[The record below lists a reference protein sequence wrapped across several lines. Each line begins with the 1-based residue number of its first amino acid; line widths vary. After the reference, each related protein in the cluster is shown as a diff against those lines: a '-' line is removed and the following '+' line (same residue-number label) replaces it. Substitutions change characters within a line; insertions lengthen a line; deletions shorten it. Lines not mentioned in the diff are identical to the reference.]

1 MSDIAGPYSSLKI
14 LHHPERIAQLRRG
27 EQIVPTHLEMVLS
40 DLCNH
45 DCSWCLAGDT
55 LIDTPVGPRRIDL
68 LCVGDEVSTPLGG
81 TGRVTECGSR
91 EVSEILEVVV
101 DGKRLLV
108 TGEHPILTQDGYISA
123 SEVRAGIDSAA
134 VRVWVRK
141 DNGEKQGVSEPVEC
155 VHSRSRSTTERLRQE
170 EFREE
175 SQCRASG
182 YGEHDT
188 TSLRMRVRTTDETK
202 PENQIIQSTD
212 SRTSPAGKDRQE
224 GVVISDSQRLSR
236 ATAMPVRLR
245 RESER
250 VSENSVGG
258 LHSGARSFGEFG
270 ALRGDSRK
278 IVSQNETQQ
287 PNAASG
293 NCCEGECAVQGQANQ
308 PIQGGITKHCRCSAQ
323 ENVVGQES
331 NEGHRRPPQGNGEGV
346 CAQGTVKERD
356 ALFQLVPEQ
365 VAGYRVDRER
375 QVVDRTKESRLSS
388 AEAKKDNRS
397 HAVRDIQ
404 QQTAQAEH
412 GELRHSGCATVY
424 VQEMELPSGFQEGPS
439 QCDSTVVGS
448 CDEVLHGE
456 FGALE
461 RCLVLR
467 PIASVRRLLG
477 QFRVYNLSVEPFESY
492 IANGVVVHNCAY
504 RWTGYTSNELFAKDV
519 PLAQF
524 GTNNPM
530 RMMRREKAI
539 EIIDD
544 MAEMGIGAL
553 ECTGGGEPTVHPDC
567 VDIMKY
573 ALDKGLDVALVSN
586 GELFRPGHIENL
598 LRCKWVRFSL
608 DAATPEVYAANR
620 RIKGERMHRVT
631 ANIKALTEARKRYIA
646 DGNKCDL
653 IIGIGFVLNKEN
665 WWEAAACARL
675 AKSLGA
681 DNIRISAVFQPD
693 DDSYFAN
700 FYEGALA
707 QCKEARQLEG
717 DGFRVFD
724 NFGDRYQDLVDKN
737 PTHPFCGYQQFTT
750 YVGAD
755 ESNFRCCLLAYSDRG
770 TIGSLK
776 NQRLKDLWSSDEK
789 KKDFE
794 TFDAT
799 QCSRCMFG
807 SKLKT
812 ILYAIDTNPQHANFV

>member
-45 DCSWCLAGDT
+45 DCSWCLVGDT
-55 LIDTPVGPRRIDL
+55 LIDTPKGQRRIDSML
-68 LCVGDEVSTPLGG
+68 IGDEVNTPLGG
-81 TGRVTECGSR
+81 TGRVTDCGSR

-101 DGKRLLV
+101 DGMRLLV

-141 DNGEKQGVSEPVEC
+141 GNREKQGVSESVEC
-155 VHSRSRSTTERLRQE
+155 VHSWSRSTAERLWQE
-170 EFREE
+170 ESGKETQR
-175 SQCRASG
+175 RASG

-188 TSLRMRVRTTDETK
+188 TSLRMRVRTADETEL
-202 PENQIIQSTD
+202 ENQVIQSTD
-212 SRTSPAGKDRQE
+212 SGASSASEDGQKS
-224 GVVISDSQRLSR
+224 VAISDSQRFPGV
-236 ATAMPVRLR
+236 TAMPVRLR
-245 RESER
+245 GESEC

-258 LHSGARSFGEFG
+258 LYSGARTFGEFG

-278 IVSQNETQQ
+278 TVSQNEMQQ

-293 NCCEGECAVQGQANQ
+293 SRCEGERAIQGQANKS
-308 PIQGGITKHCRCSAQ
+308 IQGRVAKYCRCSAQ

-331 NEGHRRPPQGNGEGV
+331 NERNRWPSEGDGKGICPQGTIE
-346 CAQGTVKERD
+346 ERD
-356 ALFQLVPEQ
+356 AFLKLVQEQ
-365 VAGYRVDRER
+365 RIGTGMDRECDSLGW
-375 QVVDRTKESRLSS
+375 QEKPRLSS
-388 AEAKKDNRS
+388 AIPEEGNRGNAES
-397 HAVRDIQ
+397 YVYK
-404 QQTAQAEH
+404 QAEQAND
-412 GELRHSGCATVY
+412 GELRDSCGAQVLES
-424 VQEMELPSGFQEGPS
+424 QMELLGGVQGGLSGDHSSPTGCSDGVLCGP
-439 QCDSTVVGS
+439 
-448 CDEVLHGE
+448 ENE
-456 FGALE
+456 LE

-467 PIASVRRLLG
+467 PVASVRRILG

-492 IANGVVVHNCAY
+492 VANGIVVHNCAY

-530 RMMRREKAI
+530 RMMRKEKAI

-544 MAEMGIGAL
+544 MVEMGIGAL

-567 VDIMKY
+567 VDIMRY

-586 GELFRPGHIENL
+586 GELFRPGHVENL

-631 ANIKALTEARKRYIA
+631 ANIKALTDARKQYIA
-646 DGNKCDL
+646 SGNKCDL
-653 IIGIGFVLNKEN
+653 IVGVGFVLNKDN

-693 DDSYFAN
+693 DDSYFAE

-737 PTHPFCGYQQFTT
+737 PTHSFCGYQQFTT

-755 ESNFRCCLLAYSDRG
+755 ESNFRCCLLAYSERG

-794 TFDAT
+794 AFDAT
-799 QCSRCMFG
+799 KCSRCMFG

>member
-1 MSDIAGPYSSLKI
+1 MYSVSDIAGPYSSLKI

-55 LIDTPVGPRRIDL
+55 LIDTPNGQRRIDSML
-68 LCVGDEVSTPLGG
+68 IGDEVNTPLGG
-81 TGRVTECGSR
+81 KGRVTDCGSR
-91 EVSEILEVVV
+91 EVSEILEVIT

-108 TGEHPILTQDGYISA
+108 TGEHPILTQDGYKRA
-123 SEVRAGIDSAA
+123 DEVQVGRDSAA
-134 VRVWVRK
+134 LRVWLRK
-141 DNGEKQGVSEPVEC
+141 HSDDQSENENIQQATKGTLLA
-155 VHSRSRSTTERLRQE
+155 SENRL
-170 EFREE
+170 
-175 SQCRASG
+175 
-182 YGEHDT
+182 
-188 TSLRMRVRTTDETK
+188 SLQAFPNTKGLSSCAGMPMRVRRRGSGV
-202 PENQIIQSTD
+202 PENAMVGLHQGP
-212 SRTSPAGKDRQE
+212 RHV
-224 GVVISDSQRLSR
+224 GVV
-236 ATAMPVRLR
+236 
-245 RESER
+245 
-250 VSENSVGG
+250 
-258 LHSGARSFGEFG
+258 GAV
-270 ALRGDSRK
+270 RGDSREN
-278 IVSQNETQQ
+278 VSKHDNKQSD
-287 PNAASG
+287 AASG
-293 NCCEGECAVQGQANQ
+293 RCCQSEREDEGQGTESL
-308 PIQGGITKHCRCSAQ
+308 QGRSAAHCRCGAQ
-323 ENVVGQES
+323 ENALGQES
-331 NEGHRRPPQGNGEGV
+331 NEECRVTPQGHGEGV
-346 CAQGTVKERD
+346 CASRSVKKRD
-356 ALFQLVPEQ
+356 ALRGVVQGSRPGTGLDWQCETVGGEEESRFQDSETEK
-365 VAGYRVDRER
+365 GYR
-375 QVVDRTKESRLSS
+375 SN
-388 AEAKKDNRS
+388 AKGDIHEQAKHQDN
-397 HAVRDIQ
+397 
-404 QQTAQAEH
+404 
-412 GELRHSGCATVY
+412 GELRHSGCETVSA
-424 VQEMELPSGFQEGPS
+424 QEVELPCGFQEGPS
-439 QCDSTVVGS
+439 QCDSAAIGS
-448 CDEVLHGE
+448 GDEVLHGE
-456 FGALE
+456 VGALE
-461 RCLVLR
+461 RGLVLR

-477 QFRVYNLSVEPFESY
+477 QFRVYNLSIEPFESY
-492 IANGVVVHNCAY
+492 IANGIVVHNCAY

-530 RMMRREKAI
+530 RMMRKEKAI

-544 MAEMGIGAL
+544 MVEMGIGAL

-631 ANIKALTEARKRYIA
+631 ANIKALTDARKQYIA
-646 DGNKCDL
+646 SGSKCDL
-653 IIGIGFVLNKEN
+653 IVGVGFVLNKDN

-693 DDSYFAN
+693 DDSYFAD

-737 PTHPFCGYQQFTT
+737 PTHSFCGYQQFTT

-755 ESNFRCCLLAYSDRG
+755 ESNFRCCLLAYSERG

-776 NQRLKDLWSSDEK
+776 NQRLKDLWASDAKRE
-789 KKDFE
+789 DFE
-794 TFDAT
+794 KFDAT
-799 QCSRCMFG
+799 QCERCMFG
-807 SKLKT
+807 GKLRT
-812 ILYAIDTNPQHANFV
+812 ILYAIDPNPQHANFV